1 MVVWNVEKA
10 KKENKSVKVI
20 LWNSSE
26 LLQRMMKPENEGMRY
41 YWFNNEEFTVT
52 WFHNQLESTIND
64 LGPRYSPELNVQLEI
79 NEKFEYLRRSSK
91 VYLSIQRI
99 RKAFIKTGRNYVNE
113 IIKANIYE
121 QQGREKLLRI
131 IESVSEQLK
140 MNEYKEMQLLAFE
153 CISDELKKIEDIN
166 HEISNVIFSRM
177 SHDFYDSEFYKAY
190 SEFENTIYEIE
201 GLIKGDWCL
210 LNNPVMLVLGD
221 AGTGKSH
228 LLADICKNVLREGN
242 QAILILG
249 DYFISSVNPK
259 EQIKQLFQSNL
270 SYSAILGILNA
281 IGQANGERIIFAL
294 DALNEG
300 EGSLIWPK
308 FLRGMITE
316 VKRFPWI
323 GFVMSVRSDNM
334 DEIVPED
341 HYMVCP
347 EYGEETA
354 TKFLESAGELRMRN
368 FDPTLLLRNTYIESY
383 QQPQKSWYC
392 DYDLLDADYDNQK
405 WLTDEVNFGKMLIE
419 FSDRNNRRWIALCN
433 YPYWNEYR
441 DDDKEEY
448 SSKKRKVMNAHI
460 QSILMKKEDIEK
472 WKKWNQNYQ
481 QESIYAIK
489 AFNCSS
495 MFYKENYWN
504 VEYEE
509 FSSNTDTEG
518 WTELFINRKSTGILY
533 ANTSQRYIWEE
544 EYDFSKEDAIAFDIP
559 TKVIAEGMKMYDK
572 GDIGAYYRDDMLVC
586 YNPGIKAQS
595 NHLLL
600 IDRELLINWLEEN
613 DLCIL
618 WIVTIEKQILN
629 GRQGAE
635 SFIEWQGYYTLEDGN
650 LEGKL
655 EAVRNMGLPKE
666 NKMTE
671 EVVKSEI
678 STISSEGNENHPDV
692 ADVLS
697 KYLGRPLLYGF
708 RKPCKMRTVNT
719 GTIIRLQKPFRYRKI
734 IKSILI
740 GDRMK
745 KQGCIILRIL
755 IPLCR
760 T

>member
-210 LNNPVMLVLGD
+210 LNNPVMLVFGD

-697 KYLGRPLLYGF
+697 KYLGRPLS
-708 RKPCKMRTVNT
+708 
-719 GTIIRLQKPFRYRKI
+719 QEE
-734 IKSILI
+734 
-740 GDRMK
+740 MK
-745 KQGCIILRIL
+745 LFEEE
-755 IPLCR
+755 
-760 T
+760 